1 MQTAIY
7 YGIKHFGYIAC
18 YIAENRLYTMLY
30 TMLYSISYILKT
42 VLGLLNAI
50 EPIFGYIAW
59 YIACSTVLGTHVSEL
74 LGTRLGLLASICQST
89 ARNQVMTRL

>member
-30 TMLYSISYILKT
+30 TMLYSISYILKR
-42 VLGLLNAI
+42 VLGLLNAMLYSR
-50 EPIFGYIAW
+50 F
-59 YIACSTVLGTHVSEL
+59 
-74 LGTRLGLLASICQST
+74 
-89 ARNQVMTRL
+89 

>member
-18 YIAENRLYTMLY
+18 YIAKNRLYTMLY

-42 VLGLLNAI
+42 VLGLLNAMLYSR
-50 EPIFGYIAW
+50 F
-59 YIACSTVLGTHVSEL
+59 
-74 LGTRLGLLASICQST
+74 LAI
-89 ARNQVMTRL
+89 

>member
-59 YIACSTVLGTHVSEL
+59 YIACSTVLGL
-74 LGTRLGLLASICQST
+74 LRRRFYDYIGRFLALY
-89 ARNQVMTRL
+89 NLP